1 MIILEAY
8 YGLDE
13 HIYQV
18 DSGLLIFK
26 KPQTVEEYYE
36 TQMIPLKKWLTIQ
49 IENG

>member
-18 DSGLLIFK
+18 DAGLLIYK
-26 KPQTVEEYYE
+26 IPKTVEEYLNA
-36 TQMIPLKKWLTIQ
+36 QLIPVKKSLTYLI
-49 IENG
+49 